1 MTLIDDY
8 LKEQITYS
16 KKYGDRTI
24 VLMQV
29 GHFYE
34 CYGVDN
40 AEEQTNSANLYRLS
54 NILDI
59 QMTRKNKN
67 IKETSRKNPLMIGV
81 NIYSI
86 DKYIQIL
93 LNNNYT
99 SVLIEQTS
107 EPPYVER
114 KVTNI
119 YSPGTNVQYNLKGET
134 NNLMCIYIESPKA
147 LNYSKNIMCVGIA
160 TIDLSTGKNNVFE
173 AYSNPDDTNLG
184 LDEIFRFIQTY
195 DPKELIIIKKNLNK
209 SNDFLSNYL
218 DLNRRVVHFKED
230 TDVNPEYYELNYQK
244 TMLERIFPKKGM
256 LSIIEYLDLENKPFG
271 LLSYIQVL
279 DFAYEHNATI
289 VDKICKPNIVETKK
303 QLTLTNNCI
312 NQLNLVEHSATQS
325 LNCKYNSLF
334 SVLNNASTSIGT
346 RLLRERMLNPILDT
360 KSLNTRYDY
369 IESMMGRTTLTD
381 SVNYSGNDT
390 KSNDGNSQS
399 VNMYKLY
406 ENNLVKI
413 QDIERLHR
421 KLGLGMLQPA
431 DFASLDFSYEHINNI
446 LDIKNDNLNSLRPS
460 PIIIGD
466 FNAFIEKYNTDFNI
480 DEIVKY
486 HLDKINTSF
495 FKKGVVPE
503 IDMIQSKIDNYH
515 YMFDT
520 IIKKLSK
527 YIDSGTIPAKKSG
540 KMQTLLRLDNN
551 DRDGYYI
558 SLTTKRSAL
567 LKKNL
572 IKENY
577 PVLEIK
583 FTNKVVEIDTQTL
596 ETKTA
601 TKPNVKIMNTFL
613 KDLSNKLV
621 ACENEI
627 HDMCRQKF
635 LEKLIEYDN
644 KWGETLK
651 IICDYVANIDL
662 IKSIAKTSLN
672 YGYVRPKI
680 VESVESIT
688 NSESKSFI
696 KATALRHPIIERI
709 NTDTNYVPNDICLGT
724 GNNNLDDNN
733 SVNNNNDNNDNK
745 TTGILLF
752 GTNASGKSSLMKAV
766 GVNIIMAQAGFFVA
780 AKEFSYYPYEY
791 LFTRINNNDNI
802 FKGESSFAVEMGELR
817 SILKRAN
824 SKSLVLGDEL
834 CSGTENISALSI
846 FSSSV
851 VNLDKRYTNFIFA
864 THLHD
869 LCKIPQVTQLKT
881 IKMFHLKVIFNEET
895 GELIYDRKLE
905 PGNGPTIYGLEVC
918 RAMDMDAEFLK
929 LSEQIRKQILG
940 QSQQLL
946 DPKKSHYN
954 AKVFVHDCSVCQQ
967 KAEDV
972 HHIKFQCT
980 ANENNII
987 ESHIVK
993 DTKSNLVPLCKKC
1006 HNEVHN
1012 GSLEISGYLQTS
1024 DGIKLD
1030 YKYLTK
1036 DVVEVKKSKNKKLT
1050 EEQIEIINEFNE
1062 LNKTKTIKITQREA
1076 LIYLEKTH
1084 AIKISTSTYS
1094 KIIKGKY

>member
-40 AEEQTNSANLYRLS
+40 AVEQTNSANLYRLS

-93 LNNNYT
+93 LNNSYT

-173 AYSNPDDTNLG
+173 AYSNPDDVNLG

-209 SNDFLSNYL
+209 SNEFLSNYL
-218 DLNRRVVHFKED
+218 DLSRRVVHFKED
-230 TDVNPEYYELNYQK
+230 ADVKAEYYELNYQK

-271 LLSYIQVL
+271 LLSYVQVL
-279 DFAYEHNATI
+279 DFAYEHKATI

-312 NQLNLVEHSATQS
+312 NQLNLVEHSATQGV
-325 LNCKYNSLF
+325 NCKYNSLF
-334 SVLNNASTSIGT
+334 SVLNNASTSIGK
-346 RLLRERMLNPILDT
+346 RLLRERLLNPILDT
-360 KSLNTRYDY
+360 DILNTRYDY
-369 IESMMGRTTLTD
+369 IESMMGRTSLTKHVND
-381 SVNYSGNDT
+381 SVNDDTNGNV
-390 KSNDGNSQS
+390 NST

-431 DFASLDFSYEHINNI
+431 DFASLDFSYEHIINI
-446 LDIKNDNLNSLRPS
+446 LDIKNDSLNSLRPS
-460 PIIIGD
+460 PNIISD
-466 FNAFIEKYNTDFNI
+466 FNAFIDKYNTDFNI

-503 IDMIQSKIDNYH
+503 IDVIQTKIDNYH
-515 YMFDT
+515 YMFET

-527 YIDSGTIPAKKSG
+527 FIESGTVLTKKSG
-540 KMQTLLRLDNN
+540 KTQTLLRLENN

-558 SLTTKRSAL
+558 SLTTKRSNV
-567 LKKNL
+567 LKKTL
-572 IKENY
+572 TKENY
-577 PVLEIK
+577 PVLDIK
-583 FTNKVVEIDTQTL
+583 FTNKVVEIDTKTL
-596 ETKTA
+596 ETKAA

-644 KWGETLK
+644 QWGETLK
-651 IICDYVANIDL
+651 IICGYVANIDL

-680 VESVESIT
+680 VDLSGASDNCEST
-688 NSESKSFI
+688 SFI

-709 NTDTNYVPNDICLGT
+709 NTDTNYVPNNICLGGIEQT
-724 GNNNLDDNN
+724 LDDNVN
-733 SVNNNNDNNDNK
+733 DIDSVNNDNK

-780 AKEFSYYPYEY
+780 AKEFEYYPYEY

-824 SKSLVLGDEL
+824 NKSLVLGDEL

-851 VNLDKRYTNFIFA
+851 VNLDKRQTNFIFA

-869 LCKIPQVTQLKT
+869 LCKIPQVTELKT
-881 IKMFHLKVIFNEET
+881 IKMFHLKVIFNETT

-905 PGNGPTIYGLEVC
+905 EGNGPTIYGLEVC
-918 RAMDMDAEFLK
+918 RAMDMDADFLK

-946 DPKKSHYN
+946 EPKKSHYN
-954 AKVFVHDCSVCQQ
+954 SAVFVHDCSVCQQ

-1012 GSLEISGYLQTS
+1012 GSLEINGYVQTS

-1036 DVVEVKKSKNKKLT
+1036 EVLTIKKSKGKKLT
-1050 EEQIEIINEFNE
+1050 EDQLEIISEFNE
-1062 LNKTKTIKITQREA
+1062 LNKNKTIKITQREA

-1084 AIKISTSTYS
+1084 HIKMSISTYS

>member
-1 MTLIDDY
+1 MTIIDDY
-8 LKEQITYS
+8 LKDHITYS

-40 AEEQTNSANLYRLS
+40 AEEQTNSENLYRLTD
-54 NILDI
+54 ILDI
-59 QMTRKNKN
+59 QLTRKNKN
-67 IKETSRKNPLMIGV
+67 IKENSRKNPLMIGV

-107 EPPYVER
+107 DAPFVER

-147 LNYSKNIMCVGIA
+147 LNYGKNIMCIGIA

-173 AYSNPDDTNLG
+173 VYSKPDDTNLG

-195 DPKELIIIKKNLNK
+195 DPKELLIIKKNLTK

-218 DLNRRVVHFKED
+218 DLNRRVVHFKES
-230 TDVNPEYYELNYQK
+230 TDVKAEYYELNYQK
-244 TMLERIFPKKGM
+244 TMLERIFPNTGL
-256 LSIIEYLDLENKPFG
+256 LSIIEYLDLENMPFG

-279 DFAYEHNATI
+279 DFAYEHNSTI
-289 VDKICKPNIVETKK
+289 VDKICKPNIVETRK

-312 NQLNLVEHSATQS
+312 NQLNLVEHSATQA

-334 SVLNNASTSIGT
+334 SVLNNASTSIGK
-346 RLLRERMLNPILDT
+346 RLLRERLLNPILDPT
-360 KSLNTRYDY
+360 ILNTRYDY
-369 IESMMGRTTLTD
+369 IESMMMRTTIIEE
-381 SVNYSGNDT
+381 SKES
-390 KSNDGNSQS
+390 KESKESNKTINL
-399 VNMYKLY
+399 YKLY
-406 ENNLVKI
+406 EHNLVKI

-421 KLGLGMLQPA
+421 KLGLGMVQPA

-446 LDIKNDNLNSLRPS
+446 LNIENDSMSSLRPS
-460 PIIIGD
+460 TAVIEK
-466 FNAFIEKYNTDFNI
+466 FNAFIKCYTTDFNM

-486 HLDKINTSF
+486 HLDKITSSF

-503 IDMIQSKIDNYH
+503 IDVLQSKIDNYH

-527 YIDSGTIPAKKSG
+527 FIDSGPKKSG
-540 KMQTLLRLDNN
+540 QQTLLKIESN

-558 SLTTKRSAL
+558 SLTTKRSAV
-567 LKKNL
+567 LKQNL
-572 IKENY
+572 KKENY
-577 PVLEIK
+577 PKLEIK
-583 FTNKVVEIDTQTL
+583 FTNKVVEIDTQTI

-601 TKPNVKIMNTFL
+601 TKPNVKITNDVL
-613 KDLSNKLV
+613 KELSNKLV
-621 ACENEI
+621 SCENEL
-627 HDMCRQKF
+627 HELCRSKF
-635 LEKLIEYDN
+635 LERLIYYDS
-644 KWGETLK
+644 KWAETLK
-651 IICDYVANIDL
+651 IICDYIANVDL
-662 IKSIAKTSLN
+662 IKSIAKTSIN

-680 VESVESIT
+680 VYLS
-688 NSESKSFI
+688 SEDDSDSQSTSFI

-709 NTDTNYVPNDICLGT
+709 NTDTNYVPNDICLGPV
-724 GNNNLDDNN
+724 NDND
-733 SVNNNNDNNDNK
+733 SVNECNSDAVNDTVKDK

-780 AKEFSYYPYEY
+780 AKEFAYSPYEY

-851 VNLDKRYTNFIFA
+851 VNLDKRNTNFIFA

-869 LCKIPQVTQLKT
+869 LCKIEQVTELKT
-881 IKMFHLKVIFNEET
+881 IKMLHLKVVFNEET

-905 PGNGPTIYGLEVC
+905 AGNGPTIYGLEVC
-918 RAMDMDAEFLK
+918 RAMDMDSEFLK

-946 DPKKSHYN
+946 EPKKSHYN
-954 AKVFVHDCSVCQQ
+954 TQVFVHDCSICQQ

-980 ANENNII
+980 ANDNNII
-987 ESHIVK
+987 DSHIVK

-1012 GSLEISGYLQTS
+1012 GSLEISGYIQTS
-1024 DGIKLD
+1024 YGIKLD

-1036 DVVEVKKSKNKKLT
+1036 EVVESKKSKGKKLS
-1050 EEQIEIINEFNE
+1050 EDQLDIINEFNK
-1062 LNKTKTIKITQREA
+1062 LNRNKTIKIKQKEA

-1084 AIKISTSTYS
+1084 AIKISIATYT
-1094 KIIKGKY
+1094 KVINGKY

>member
-1 MTLIDDY
+1 MTIIDDY
-8 LKEQITYS
+8 LKDQITYS

-40 AEEQTNSANLYRLS
+40 VEEQTNSKNLYRLTD
-54 NILDI
+54 ILDI
-59 QMTRKNKN
+59 QLTRKNKN
-67 IKETSRKNPLMIGV
+67 IKENSRKNPLMIGV

-107 EPPYVER
+107 EAPFVDR

-147 LNYSKNIMCVGIA
+147 LNYSKNIMCIGIA

-173 AYSNPDDTNLG
+173 VYSKPDDTNLG
-184 LDEIFRFIQTY
+184 LDEIFRIIQTY
-195 DPKELIIIKKNLNK
+195 DPKELLIVKKNLTK
-209 SNDFLSNYL
+209 SNEFLCNYL
-218 DLNRRVVHFKED
+218 DLSRRVVHFKED
-230 TDVNPEYYELNYQK
+230 TDVKAEYYELNYQK
-244 TMLERIFPKKGM
+244 TMLERIFPNTGL
-256 LSIIEYLDLENKPFG
+256 LSIIEYLDLENMPFG
-271 LLSYIQVL
+271 VLSYIQVL

-289 VDKICKPNIVETKK
+289 VDKICKPNIVETLK

-312 NQLNLVEHSATQS
+312 NQLNLVEHSATQA

-334 SVLNNASTSIGT
+334 SVLNNASTSIGK
-346 RLLRERMLNPILDT
+346 RLLRDRLLNPILDPT
-360 KSLNTRYDY
+360 ILNTRYDY
-369 IESMMGRTTLTD
+369 IESMMMRTNVMD
-381 SVNYSGNDT
+381 ESKET
-390 KSNDGNSQS
+390 KTNEESNKTINL
-399 VNMYKLY
+399 YKIY

-421 KLGLGMLQPA
+421 KLGLGLLQPA

-446 LDIKNDNLNSLRPS
+446 LDIKNDSLSSLRPS
-460 PIIIGD
+460 TAVIAE
-466 FNAFIEKYNTDFNI
+466 FNSFITCYTTDFNI

-486 HLDKINTSF
+486 HLDKITTSF

-503 IDMIQSKIDNYH
+503 IDALQIKIDNYH

-527 YIDSGTIPAKKSG
+527 FIDSGPKKSG
-540 KMQTLLRLDNN
+540 QMQTLLKIDSN

-558 SLTTKRSAL
+558 SLTTKRSNVL
-567 LKKNL
+567 NQNLKKE
-572 IKENY
+572 KY
-577 PVLEIK
+577 PKLEIK

-601 TKPNVKIMNTFL
+601 TKPNVKITNGFL

-621 ACENEI
+621 ACEHELQEL
-627 HDMCRQKF
+627 CRTQF
-635 LEKLIEYDN
+635 LERLIYYDS
-644 KWGETLK
+644 KWCETLK
-651 IICDYVANIDL
+651 IICDYIANVDL
-662 IKSIAKTSLN
+662 IKSIAKTSIN

-680 VESVESIT
+680 VESS
-688 NSESKSFI
+688 NSDDSDTQSTSFI

-724 GNNNLDDNN
+724 SNKLND
-733 SVNNNNDNNDNK
+733 SVNECNSDTVND

-780 AKEFSYYPYEY
+780 AKEFSYSPYEY

-851 VNLDKRYTNFIFA
+851 VNLDKRQTNFIFA

-869 LCKIPQVTQLKT
+869 LCKIPQVTELKT
-881 IKMFHLKVIFNEET
+881 IKMLHLKVIFNEET

-905 PGNGPTIYGLEVC
+905 TGNGPTIYGLEVC
-918 RAMDMDAEFLK
+918 RAMDMDSEFLK

-946 DPKKSHYN
+946 EPKKSHYN
-954 AKVFVHDCSVCQQ
+954 ATVFVHDCNVCQQ

-980 ANENNII
+980 ANDNNII

-1012 GSLEISGYLQTS
+1012 GSLEISGYVQTS

-1036 DVVEVKKSKNKKLT
+1036 EVVEVKKSKGKKLS

-1062 LNKTKTIKITQREA
+1062 LNKIKTIKIKQKEA

-1084 AIKISTSTYS
+1084 DIKISMATYS

>member
-40 AEEQTNSANLYRLS
+40 ADEQTNSANLYRLS
-54 NILDI
+54 NVLDI

-67 IKETSRKNPLMIGV
+67 IKESSRKNPLMIGV

-93 LNNNYT
+93 LNNSYT

-119 YSPGTNVQYNLKGET
+119 YSPGTNVQYNLKGDT

-209 SNDFLSNYL
+209 SNEYLSNYL

-230 TDVNPEYYELNYQK
+230 SDVKAEYYELNYQK
-244 TMLERIFPKKGM
+244 TLLERIFPNTGM

-271 LLSYIQVL
+271 LLSYVQVL

-303 QLTLTNNCI
+303 HLTLTNNCI
-312 NQLNLVEHSATQS
+312 NQLNLVEYSATQA

-334 SVLNNASTSIGT
+334 SVLNNASTSIGK
-346 RLLRERMLNPILDT
+346 RLLRERLLNPILDIDT
-360 KSLNTRYDY
+360 LNTRYDY
-369 IESMMGRTTLTD
+369 IESMMGRTNLND
-381 SVNYSGNDT
+381 NVNSDNSGNNDT
-390 KSNDGNSQS
+390 KGNVNLT

-446 LDIKNDNLNSLRPS
+446 LVIKNDSLNSLRPTTNV
-460 PIIIGD
+460 ITD
-466 FNAFIEKYNTDFNI
+466 FNAFIAKYNADFDI

-503 IDMIQSKIDNYH
+503 IDTLQSKIDNYH
-515 YMFDT
+515 YMFET

-527 YIDSGTIPAKKSG
+527 YIDSTTMPAKKSG
-540 KMQTLLRLDNN
+540 KIQTLLRLDNN

-572 IKENY
+572 TKEKY
-577 PVLEIK
+577 PTLEIK
-583 FTNKVVEIDTQTL
+583 FTNKIVSIDTRTL
-596 ETKTA
+596 ETKAA
-601 TKPNVKIMNTFL
+601 TKPNVKIMNDFL

-627 HDMCRQKF
+627 HELCKQKF

-644 KWGETLK
+644 KWAETLK
-651 IICDYVANIDL
+651 IICEYVANIDL

-680 VESVESIT
+680 IDNCESS
-688 NSESKSFI
+688 SFI
-696 KATALRHPIIERI
+696 NAKELRHPIIERI

-724 GNNNLDDNN
+724 SNKLNDDVNN
-733 SVNNNNDNNDNK
+733 SVNEINEIDK

-780 AKEFSYYPYEY
+780 SKEFEYYPYEY

-824 SKSLVLGDEL
+824 NKSLVLGDEL

-851 VNLDKRYTNFIFA
+851 VNLDKRNTNFIFA

-869 LCKIPQVTQLKT
+869 LCKITQVTQLKT
-881 IKMFHLKVIFNEET
+881 IKMFHLKVIFNETT

-905 PGNGPTIYGLEVC
+905 VGNGPTIYGLEVC

-929 LSEQIRKQILG
+929 LSETIRKQILG

-946 DPKKSHYN
+946 EPKKSHYN
-954 AKVFVHDCSVCQQ
+954 SSVFVNKCSICQE

-987 ESHIVK
+987 DSHIVK

-1012 GSLEISGYLQTS
+1012 GSLEIYGYVQTS
-1024 DGIKLD
+1024 TGIKLD

-1036 DVVEVKKSKNKKLT
+1036 EITEVKKSKNKKLT
-1050 EEQIEIINEFNE
+1050 EDQIEIINEFNE
-1062 LNKTKTIKITQREA
+1062 LNKNKTIKITQREA

-1084 AIKISTSTYS
+1084 NIKISTSTYS

>member
-1 MTLIDDY
+1 MTIIDDY
-8 LKEQITYS
+8 LKDHIKFS

-40 AEEQTNSANLYRLS
+40 ADEQTNSANLYRLTD
-54 NILDI
+54 ILDI
-59 QMTRKNKN
+59 QLTRKNKN
-67 IKETSRKNPLMIGV
+67 IKENSRKNPLMIGV

-107 EPPYVER
+107 EAPFVER

-147 LNYSKNIMCVGIA
+147 LNYSKNIMCIGIA

-173 AYSNPDDTNLG
+173 VYSNPDDANLG

-195 DPKELIIIKKNLNK
+195 DPKELLIIKKNLTK

-218 DLNRRVVHFKED
+218 DLSRRVVHFKED
-230 TDVNPEYYELNYQK
+230 TDVKSEYYELNYQK
-244 TMLERIFPKKGM
+244 TMLERIFPNTGL
-256 LSIIEYLDLENKPFG
+256 LSIIEYLDLENMPFG
-271 LLSYIQVL
+271 LLSYVHVL
-279 DFAYEHNATI
+279 DFAYEHNSTI
-289 VDKICKPNIVETKK
+289 VDKICKPNIVETRK

-312 NQLNLVEHSATQS
+312 NQLNLVEHSATQAHNS
-325 LNCKYNSLF
+325 KYNSLF
-334 SVLNNASTSIGT
+334 SVLNNASTSIGK
-346 RLLRERMLNPILDT
+346 RLLRERLLNPILDVDI
-360 KSLNTRYDY
+360 LNTRYDY
-369 IESMMGRTTLTD
+369 IESMMVRTNVVEE
-381 SVNYSGNDT
+381 SKESNEESNKGNQSNQDN
-390 KSNDGNSQS
+390 KSINL
-399 VNMYKLY
+399 YKLY

-421 KLGLGMLQPA
+421 KLGLSMLQPA
-431 DFASLDFSYEHINNI
+431 DFASLDFSYEHVNNI
-446 LDIKNDNLNSLRPS
+446 LNIENDSLSSLRPS
-460 PIIIGD
+460 TQVIAE
-466 FNAFIEKYNTDFNI
+466 FNAFIKCYTTDFNI

-486 HLDKINTSF
+486 HLDKITTSF

-503 IDMIQSKIDNYH
+503 IDLLQSKIDNYH

-527 YIDSGTIPAKKSG
+527 FIEPSPKKSG
-540 KMQTLLRLDNN
+540 HQLQPTLLKIDSN

-558 SLTTKRSAL
+558 SLTTKRSTVL
-567 LKKNL
+567 KQNLKKD
-572 IKENY
+572 NY
-577 PVLEIK
+577 PTLDIK

-596 ETKTA
+596 ETKAA
-601 TKPNVKIMNTFL
+601 TKPNVKITNDFL
-613 KDLSNKLV
+613 KDMSNKLV
-621 ACENEI
+621 ACEHELQEL
-627 HDMCRQKF
+627 CRTHF
-635 LEKLIEYDN
+635 LERLIYYDS
-644 KWGETLK
+644 KWAETLK
-651 IICDYVANIDL
+651 IICDYIANVDL
-662 IKSIAKTSLN
+662 IKSIAKTSIN

-680 VESVESIT
+680 VSVNSV
-688 NSESKSFI
+688 SESTQSSSFI

-709 NTDTNYVPNDICLGT
+709 NTDTNYVPNDICLGP
-724 GNNNLDDNN
+724 NPDN
-733 SVNNNNDNNDNK
+733 VNGDIVNDPTNK

-780 AKEFSYYPYEY
+780 AKEFSYSPYEY

-851 VNLDKRYTNFIFA
+851 VNLDKRNTNFIFA

-869 LCKIPQVTQLKT
+869 LCKIEQVTELKT
-881 IKMFHLKVIFNEET
+881 IKMLHLKVIFNEET

-905 PGNGPTIYGLEVC
+905 AGNGPTIYGLEVC
-918 RAMDMDAEFLK
+918 RAMDMDSEFLK

-940 QSQQLL
+940 QSQQILE
-946 DPKKSHYN
+946 PKKSHFN
-954 AKVFVHDCSVCQQ
+954 AQVFVHDCSICQQ

-980 ANENNII
+980 ANDNNII
-987 ESHIVK
+987 ETHIVK

-1012 GSLEISGYLQTS
+1012 GSLEISGYIQTS

-1036 DVVEVKKSKNKKLT
+1036 EVLTINKSKSKKLS
-1050 EEQIEIINEFNE
+1050 EDQIEIIKEFNE
-1062 LNKTKTIKITQREA
+1062 LNKSKTIKIKQREA

-1084 AIKISTSTYS
+1084 DIKMSISTYT
-1094 KIIKGKY
+1094 KVIKGNY